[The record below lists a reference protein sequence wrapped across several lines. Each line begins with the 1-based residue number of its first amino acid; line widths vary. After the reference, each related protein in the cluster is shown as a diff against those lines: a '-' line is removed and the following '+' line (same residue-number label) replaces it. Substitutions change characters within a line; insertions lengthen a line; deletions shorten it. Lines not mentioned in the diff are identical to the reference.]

1 MRAASDPPM
10 SADRDF
16 GVQLT
21 SEVPRLRAFG
31 TTLSGSTSAADDLV
45 QETLAKAWKHRGSF
59 ARGTNLRAWLFTILR
74 NTFRSQRRK
83 LGREIGDDGRFA
95 ERLSAPA
102 RQHGH
107 LDMVALR
114 AALGQL
120 PRDQRKAVILI
131 GVVGCSYEEAAAICA
146 TAEGTMKSRV
156 NRARR
161 RLAGLLEIAPGSPH
175 GPAPADLAILARPIG
190 DGAGRR

>member
-1 MRAASDPPM
+1 M

-21 SEVPRLRAFG
+21 TEVPRLRAFG
-31 TTLSGSTSAADDLV
+31 ATLSGSASAADDLV

-59 ARGTNLRAWLFTILR
+59 AHGTNLRAWLFTILR

-107 LDMVALR
+107 LDMVAMR
-114 AALGQL
+114 AALRRL
-120 PRDQRKAVILI
+120 PRDQRKAVILV

-146 TAEGTMKSRV
+146 TAEGTVKSRV

-161 RLAGLLEIAPGSPH
+161 RLASMLDIAPGSAH
-175 GPAPADLAILARPIG
+175 GPTPADLAILGRPIG
-190 DGAGRR
+190 DSSGRR

>member
-1 MRAASDPPM
+1 M

-21 SEVPRLRAFG
+21 TEVPRLRAFG
-31 TTLSGSTSAADDLV
+31 ATLSGSASAADDLV

-59 ARGTNLRAWLFTILR
+59 AHGTNLRAWLFTILR

-107 LDMVALR
+107 LDMVAMR
-114 AALGQL
+114 AALRRL
-120 PRDQRKAVILI
+120 PRDQR
-131 GVVGCSYEEAAAICA
+131 EAPPP
-146 TAEGTMKSRV
+146 
-156 NRARR
+156 RAR
-161 RLAGLLEIAPGSPH
+161 
-175 GPAPADLAILARPIG
+175 
-190 DGAGRR
+190 